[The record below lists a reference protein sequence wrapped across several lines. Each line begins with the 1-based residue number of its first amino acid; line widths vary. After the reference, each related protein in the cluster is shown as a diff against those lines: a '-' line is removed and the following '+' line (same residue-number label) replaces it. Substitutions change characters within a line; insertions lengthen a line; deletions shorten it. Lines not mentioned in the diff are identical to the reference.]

1 MILIFGSG
9 IHLEN
14 LKDPTLNKRLEKLG
28 RQLIKTQPLKIK
40 SNAGGL
46 QAHAPDLKDPVL
58 QDFFKAIS
66 GPVSELVKHYE
77 IDADYSFNFQN
88 LWFNL
93 NRKGDYN
100 TQHCH
105 GSTDF
110 SGVYWIKSPPDSG
123 DIVFINPNQG
133 KILLPL
139 NSTYNFKKFN
149 AINSESYKVKAQAM
163 ELCVFPAEMQHYV
176 TRNNNKQDRLS
187 LSFNM
192 RIVNASSL

>member
-9 IHLEN
+9 IHIEN
-14 LKDPTLNKRLEKLG
+14 LNDPALNKRLEKLG
-28 RQLIKTQPLKIK
+28 RKLIKTEPLKTK

-46 QAHAPDLKDPVL
+46 QAHAPDLNDPVI
-58 QDFFKAIS
+58 QDFFKTITDPM
-66 GPVSELVKHYE
+66 GELVKHYE
-77 IDADYSFNFQN
+77 IDADYNFNFQN

-110 SGVYWIKSPPDSG
+110 SGVYWVTSPPNSG
-123 DIVFINPNQG
+123 DIVFINPNHG
-133 KILLPL
+133 KVLLPL
-139 NSTYNFKKFN
+139 TSSYTFKKFN
-149 AINSESYKVKAQAM
+149 AVNSDNYKVKAKPM
-163 ELCVFPAEMQHYV
+163 ELCIFPAEVQHYV
-176 TRNNNKQDRLS
+176 TRNNNKQERLS

-192 RIVNASSL
+192 RIVSAS